1 MSDAMGPVGV
11 AGDDQPAAS
20 RRRRRDLRVAVTGAV
35 LVLLVWFAV
44 ANLQQVHI
52 HFWVTSTRAPVIVVV
67 AISGVLGAAVAGL
80 VGRVSRRRRGDE
92 GP

>member
-1 MSDAMGPVGV
+1 MSDAMGPVSAPEGE
-11 AGDDQPAAS
+11 QPAERS
-20 RRRRRDLRVAVTGAV
+20 RGRDLRLAVTGAV

-44 ANLQQVHI
+44 ANLQQVPI
-52 HFWVTSTRAPVIVVV
+52 HFWVTSTKAPLIVVV

-92 GP
+92 GS